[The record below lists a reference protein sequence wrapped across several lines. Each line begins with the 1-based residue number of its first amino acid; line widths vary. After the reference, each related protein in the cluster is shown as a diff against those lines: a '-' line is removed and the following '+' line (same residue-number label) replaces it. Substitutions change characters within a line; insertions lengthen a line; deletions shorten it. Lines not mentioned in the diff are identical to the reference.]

1 MSLLLLFQS
10 GGGVAPG
17 TIVLSSLNDVATI
30 NAPDVEALGVGIDL
44 PTLGDLATI
53 NNPGVLPIYTLP
65 LGTLGD
71 VGTLNAPNVFEY
83 EAIALATIGGGP
95 VTGGISSITAQTPSS
110 PLPPGTTI
118 IWSESGT
125 TYTGVVVDDDTI
137 TVTKEDGVP
146 VVNYPYTITDP
157 WFWDGVTIDT
167 TQPVP
172 AVPASMV
179 DPTPRVIVRVCD
191 QDDPTSVLGT
201 LDDARSKQWQ
211 EVVNDAGSGSVVLQN
226 DDPDLDIATFARLL
240 RFELDGQAVFMAAIE
255 NRNVV
260 EISQAEEVDEA
271 TQIGGRGTLALW
283 DDAVVYPEG
292 GATGRPFSDQ
302 RIFNWTSA
310 DYYDGGWQEP
320 MLGHQI
326 GTVHTWDP
334 GIAVGFP
341 DPYAHVIWAK
351 NAANGGAGAGGAP
364 VGYAY
369 FRKTLNV
376 ATAGWYRLFLSADD
390 GAEVIIDGVQIHAEA
405 RLWFHLETQAI
416 DLYLTAG
423 AHQLA
428 VRGENLDNE
437 NPDPA
442 TNSAWILLSVMKLN
456 ENGTIGASICR
467 TDHIGWKA
475 VGYPPKPPGMNVG
488 RVMMTLLAEAQARG
502 SLLGWTLAFDDV
514 ADSAGKPWADEP
526 ELAFQCGMDCYS
538 ALLQIAESYVE
549 LDTAPA
555 QLILYAYSGGYGEAT
570 SVSYTEGSSILS
582 LTHEGS
588 I

>member
-1 MSLLLLFQS
+1 MVFGARPWGTRSWGDS
-10 GGGVAPG
+10 AP
-17 TIVLSSLNDVATI
+17 TDSI
-30 NAPDVEALGVGIDL
+30 APLPFESTEQDIAL

-53 NNPGVLPIYTLP
+53 NGPALLPRYTLTLP
-65 LGTLGD
+65 TLGTVSTINGPD
-71 VGTLNAPNVFEY
+71 VTYPTDLFLP
-83 EAIALATIGGGP
+83 TIGGGP
-95 VTGGISSITAQTPSS
+95 VINGPTITVQTPSE
-110 PLPPGTTI
+110 PLTPGTTI
-118 IWSESGT
+118 IWTEGGV

-137 TVTKEDGVP
+137 TVTEEDGVP

-167 TQPVP
+167 SQPIP
-172 AVPASMV
+172 AVPASNV
-179 DPTPRVIVRVCD
+179 DPTPRVLVRVCD
-191 QDDPTSVLGT
+191 QGDPLSVLGT
-201 LDDARSKQWQ
+201 LDDARTTQWQ
-211 EVVNDAGSGSVVLQN
+211 EVVNDAGSGSVLLQN
-226 DDPDLDIATFARLL
+226 DDPDLALATFSRLL
-240 RFELDGQAVFMAAIE
+240 RFDLDGQAVFMAAIE

-260 EISQAEEVDEA
+260 EISQSEEVEEA
-271 TQIGGRGTLALW
+271 TEVGGRGLLALW

-292 GATGRPFSDQ
+292 GARGRPFSDQ

-310 DYYDGGWQEP
+310 DYYDGNWQGIK
-320 MLGHQI
+320 LGQKI
-326 GTVHTWDP
+326 GDVHRVDP

-341 DPYAHVIWAK
+341 DPHAHVIWAK
-351 NAANGGAGAGGAP
+351 GYPGAGAGGAP

-369 FRKTLNV
+369 FRKTMNV
-376 ATAGWYRLFLSADD
+376 PTSGWYRLFLSADD

-405 RLWFHLETQAI
+405 RLWLHLETVVV
-416 DLYLTAG
+416 DVYLTAG
-423 AHQLA
+423 QHQLA

-437 NPDPA
+437 NPDPL
-442 TNSAWILLSVMKLN
+442 TNSAWVLLSIMKVN
-456 ENGTIGASICR
+456 ENGTLGASICR
-467 TDHIGWKA
+467 TDNIGWKG

-514 ADSAGKPWADEP
+514 ADSAGKPWTDEP
-526 ELAFQCGMDCYS
+526 ELAFQCGMDCYN

-555 QLILYAYSGGYGEAT
+555 QLVLYAYADGYGET
-570 SVSYTEGSSILS
+570 KSVSYTEGDSILS

>member
-1 MSLLLLFQS
+1 MFGSRPWAS
-10 GGGVAPG
+10 RSWGDSAPAEN
-17 TIVLSSLNDVATI
+17 IAEFDVVAT
-30 NAPDVEALGVGIDL
+30 NQDVEL
-44 PTLGDLATI
+44 PTLGDLAT
-53 NNPGVLPIYTLP
+53 
-65 LGTLGD
+65 LGTGPTITTTITLAMPSLGN
-71 VGTLNAPNVFEY
+71 VSTLNAPNVFTPQD
-83 EAIALATIGGGP
+83 INLPPLGGGP
-95 VTGGISSITAQTPSS
+95 VVTGPSSITVEEPPGA
-110 PLPPGTTI
+110 LPAGTTI
-118 IWSESGT
+118 IWVDGGT
-125 TYTGVVVDDDTI
+125 TYTGVVVDDDTN

-146 VVNYPYTITDP
+146 VANYPYSVTDP
-157 WFWDGVTIDT
+157 WFWAGVTIDT
-167 TQPVP
+167 TEPIP

-191 QDDPTSVLGT
+191 PSDPLNVLGT

-211 EVVNDAGSGSVVLQN
+211 EVVNDAGSGSVLLQN
-226 DDPDLDIATFARLL
+226 DDPDLALATFARLL
-240 RFELDGQAVFMAAIE
+240 RFELDGQAVFTAAIE
-255 NRNVV
+255 NRNIV

-271 TQIGGRGTLALW
+271 TQVGGRGLLALW

-310 DYYDGGWQEP
+310 DYYDGGWQDIK
-320 MLGHQI
+320 LGQKI
-326 GTVHTWDP
+326 GDVHRVDP

-341 DPYAHVIWAK
+341 DPHAHVIWAK
-351 NAANGGAGAGGAP
+351 GTGGAGAGNAP

-376 ATAGWYRLFLSADD
+376 PTTGWYRLFLSADD

-405 RLWFHLETQAI
+405 RLWFHLETKAI
-416 DLYLTAG
+416 DLFLTAG

-442 TNSAWILLSVMKLN
+442 TNSAWVLLSIMKVN
-456 ENGTIGASICR
+456 ENGTLGASICR
-467 TDHIGWKA
+467 TDNIGWKG

-502 SLLGWTLAFDDV
+502 ALLGWTLAFDDV
-514 ADSAGKPWADEP
+514 ADSAGKPWTDEP

-555 QLILYAYSGGYGEAT
+555 QLILYAYSGGYGEAK